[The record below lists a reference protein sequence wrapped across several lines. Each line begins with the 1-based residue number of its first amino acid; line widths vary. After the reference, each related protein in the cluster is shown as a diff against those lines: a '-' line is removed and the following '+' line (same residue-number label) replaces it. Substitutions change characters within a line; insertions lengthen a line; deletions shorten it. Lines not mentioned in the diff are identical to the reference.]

1 MSFITDKT
9 TKKLR
14 FSALLTYHGNSS
26 DSAKIEEIEFEYPS
40 TKSFM
45 EEVKPIVTEKWEFE

>member
-45 EEVKPIVTEKWEFE
+45 EEVKPIVTEK